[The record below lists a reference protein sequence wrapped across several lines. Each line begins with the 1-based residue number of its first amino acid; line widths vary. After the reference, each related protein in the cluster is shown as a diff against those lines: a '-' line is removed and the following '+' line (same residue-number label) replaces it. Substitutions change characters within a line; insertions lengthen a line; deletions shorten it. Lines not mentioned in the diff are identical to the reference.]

1 MKYITVLLLLCSF
14 SIYATSETKPKNTLN
29 EPVAKTATETP
40 PQENSGQTTYEQFC
54 VICHQDGVASAPK
67 FRNETDWKSRLA
79 GRTVDDLVSS
89 ATKGLNLMPA
99 QGTCSECTEADL
111 KAAIQYMLPKS

>member
-1 MKYITVLLLLCSF
+1 MKFITVLLFLCSF
-14 SIYATSETKPKNTLN
+14 SMHANNDSNKETLLN
-29 EPVAKTATETP
+29 ESVAKVAAEATQ
-40 PQENSGQTTYEQFC
+40 QEDTGHTTYDQFC